1 MKKMTAFMFL
11 VVFVM
16 LISCGCEKGQA
27 WQSEGTVGHSAE
39 TAESSSAAVSETGGS
54 SAQIEY
60 PQELL
65 TDKYM
70 REIDGAYAEEAKLPD
85 SGTTAG
91 MVQLANKYADQ
102 WAAVADEYYQKIMEY
117 DGIIEPSEAYYSADD
132 LHTFVSNMKTNWD
145 QYYQVHLEN
154 YVDTLKCIYGTGTI
168 VGPVA
173 ASQRYSM
180 QRDWALLILE
190 ICDLLGIR

>member
-1 MKKMTAFMFL
+1 MKNMTAFMFL

-16 LISCGCEKGQA
+16 LISCGCEKEQTARCKGA
-27 WQSEGTVGHSAE
+27 VEHSAE
-39 TAESSSAAVSETGGS
+39 TTESSSAAVSETGGS

-102 WAAVADEYYQKIMEY
+102 WAAVADGYYQKIMEY
-117 DGIIEPSEAYYSADD
+117 DDIIRPGEAYDSSDD
-132 LHTFVSNMKTNWD
+132 LHAFVSNMKTNWEE
-145 QYYQVHLEN
+145 YYRVQSEN
-154 YVDTLKCIYGTGTI
+154 YLGTLKCIYGTGTI

-190 ICDLLGIR
+190 ICDLLGIQ

>member
-27 WQSEGTVGHSAE
+27 GQSEGTVGHSAE

-65 TDKYM
+65 TDKYI

-117 DGIIEPSEAYYSADD
+117 DGIIEPSEDYDSPDD
-132 LHTFVSNMKTNWD
+132 LHAFVSNMKKNWD

-154 YVDTLKCIYGTGTI
+154 YVGTLKCIYGTGTI

-190 ICDLLGIR
+190 ICDLLGIQ